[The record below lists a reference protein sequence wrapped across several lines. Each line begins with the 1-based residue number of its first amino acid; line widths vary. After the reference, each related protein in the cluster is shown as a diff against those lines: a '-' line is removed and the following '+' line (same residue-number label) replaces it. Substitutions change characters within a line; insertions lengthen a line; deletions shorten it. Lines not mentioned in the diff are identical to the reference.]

1 MLPPLH
7 THSAE
12 LPDAFT
18 ALHVAADT
26 GAADVAAAL
35 LAAGA
40 DADEADANGHTPL
53 LIAAAS
59 GDAAMTALLM
69 RGAKRDARVT
79 PWEADALIA
88 AVKGG
93 RLEPQGKPAQ
103 EAGTKRSEERT
114 PAPPAT
120 DAPKAAAAARPPPP
134 SPEAAATAAAAKA
147 AGDAAFGR
155 GDFGA
160 ARASYDAA
168 IAADPSDAAL
178 FANRSVA
185 ALSAGDVS
193 AAIADGERACALR
206 PDWPKAA
213 YRLGA
218 ALHAAERYEDAAN
231 ALFTGVQLGGGDDL
245 ARAFTRA
252 VEAGR
257 KQYQEGQAKE
267 AAAAAATTQ

>member
-1 MLPPLH
+1 
-7 THSAE
+7 
-12 LPDAFT
+12 
-18 ALHVAADT
+18 
-26 GAADVAAAL
+26 VAAAL

-40 DADEADANGHTPL
+40 DADAADANGHTPL
-53 LIAAAS
+53 RIAAAL

-69 RGAKRDARVT
+69 RGAKRDTRVT

-88 AVKGG
+88 AVKEG
-93 RLEPQGKPAQ
+93 RLEPQGKSTQ
-103 EAGTKRSEERT
+103 EAATERSEERSEAVP
-114 PAPPAT
+114 PAPAPA
-120 DAPKAAAAARPPPP
+120 DAPKAAAAPRPPPP
-134 SPEAAATAAAAKA
+134 SPEAAAAAAAAKA
-147 AGDAAFGR
+147 TGDAAFGR
-155 GDFGA
+155 GDFGV

-185 ALSAGDVS
+185 ALSAGDVP

-257 KQYQEGQAKE
+257 KQYQEGLAKG
-267 AAAAAATTQ
+267 AQ